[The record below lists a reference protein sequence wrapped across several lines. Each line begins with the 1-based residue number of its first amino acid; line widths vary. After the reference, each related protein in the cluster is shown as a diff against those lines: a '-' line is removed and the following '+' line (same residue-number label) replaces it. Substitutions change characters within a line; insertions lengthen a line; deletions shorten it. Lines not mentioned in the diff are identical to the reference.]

1 MKFYFK
7 AKNSDGELREGKIEA
22 FSQDDAVTILQDKGL
37 IPISLDKVEENSLA
51 SVFRKLEKGWEGIKP
66 QELVVFFR
74 QLATL
79 VEAKVSIVASLK
91 AIEEQTENKFLGTV
105 LLEVIEEVE
114 DGLPLSEGMG
124 KHPDV
129 FSPIMINMIKAGEV
143 SGNLQRS
150 ITFIADNTEKNYQL
164 TSKIKGALLYPGF
177 VLGAA
182 TVIGFLVFTV
192 ILPKLTSIFTEM
204 NVTIPWYTRI
214 IIDTGNFMQSYWWA
228 VLTVLVAI
236 IVGIVYYTKTD
247 DGKEEMDHYRIKLP
261 ILGKMFRFV
270 YVARFAENLSVLL
283 SGGIPIVEALNITG
297 SIIGNSV
304 YQKIINLAAEEVKKG
319 GSMGSVFAKYEQFPS
334 IVPKMIKIGEE
345 SGKTS
350 DVLKSIAYFYDQEVD
365 RFTKNMM
372 SLIEPILIVALG
384 IGVAILVFAILMPIY
399 EITNNIS

>member
-7 AKNSDGELREGKIEA
+7 AKNSDGELREGKIES

-37 IPISLDKVEENSLA
+37 IPISLERVEENSFS
-51 SVFRKLEKGWEGIKP
+51 SVIRKIEKSWEGIKP

-105 LLEVIEEVE
+105 LLEIIEEVE

-129 FSPIMINMIKAGEV
+129 FSPIMINMIRAGEV

-177 VLGAA
+177 VMAA
-182 TVIGFLVFTV
+182 AVTIGFLVFTI
-192 ILPKLTSIFTEM
+192 ILPKLTSIFSEM
-204 NVTIPWYTRI
+204 KVNIPWYTRLI
-214 IIDTGNFMQSYWWA
+214 INIGDFMQSYWWA
-228 VLTVLVAI
+228 VLTVMVAA
-236 IVGIVYYTKTD
+236 IVGIIYYTKTE
-247 DGKEEMDHYRIKLP
+247 DGKEELDHYRIKLP
-261 ILGKMFRFV
+261 IIGKMFRFV
-270 YVARFAENLSVLL
+270 YVARFSENLSVLL
-283 SGGIPIVEALNITG
+283 SGGIPIVEALSITG

-304 YQKIINLAAEEVKKG
+304 YQKIVNLAAEEVKKG
-319 GSMGSVFAKYEQFPS
+319 GSMASVLAKYDQFPS

-350 DVLKSIAYFYDQEVD
+350 DVLKSISYFYDQEVD

-372 SLIEPILIVALG
+372 SLIEPILIVILG